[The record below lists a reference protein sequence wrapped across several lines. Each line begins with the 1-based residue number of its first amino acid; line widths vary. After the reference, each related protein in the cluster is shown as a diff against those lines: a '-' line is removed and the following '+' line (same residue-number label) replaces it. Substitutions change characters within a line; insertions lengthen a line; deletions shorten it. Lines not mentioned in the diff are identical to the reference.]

1 MTSQWHSGY
10 VGGAVL
16 NLLLKHPKVDTFT
29 ITAPVRSPAKAKLL
43 EQLGVQAPIASLDD
57 HDKLVSLAASAD
69 VIFNVVSFAV
79 ARGRLELTLDC
90 FIFRQ
95 ASSDHLPGTNA
106 ILKGMRKF
114 YGTTG
119 RRAVLIHTVSPTL

>member
-1 MTSQWHSGY
+1 MD
-10 VGGAVL
+10 
-16 NLLLKHPKVDTFT
+16 KFT

-79 ARGRLELTLDC
+79 ARGYLESTPDC
-90 FIFRQ
+90 FI
-95 ASSDHLPGTNA
+95 S
-106 ILKGMRKF
+106 
-114 YGTTG
+114 
-119 RRAVLIHTVSPTL
+119 